1 MLLSHHQ
8 QEHLPP
14 PPRVLSGRQRGDRGR
29 VWASERAERCAH
41 VGHSPSGWEAALKPK
56 HNTRQTLATCSGGF
70 TMPRG
75 RGSYLWCLGSAV
87 TVIKAGASSMASK
100 YSVSSSSS
108 LASPFEDCT
117 LPAGTKGSRCSVA
130 ACPLWNPS
138 STSVTAVPS
147 VLLLLC
153 PLQHRL
159 PSQLISHQPP
169 FSSTRR
175 GCRAGFQLL
184 KPGMCPPVCILPPV
198 EARKAPLPHS
208 EPPPKC
214 HQATQPAPAPA
225 SARKSGLG

>member
-1 MLLSHHQ
+1 
-8 QEHLPP
+8 
-14 PPRVLSGRQRGDRGR
+14 
-29 VWASERAERCAH
+29 
-41 VGHSPSGWEAALKPK
+41 
-56 HNTRQTLATCSGGF
+56 
-70 TMPRG
+70 MPRG

-117 LPAGTKGSRCSVA
+117 LPVGTKGSRCSVA

-159 PSQLISHQPP
+159 PSQPISHQPP
-169 FSSTRR
+169 FPSTRR

-184 KPGMCPPVCILPPV
+184 KPRMCSPACILPRSRHTRLPCHTQSHLQSV
-198 EARKAPLPHS
+198 TRPPSQLLLQHHHVCQEIRFGLKQKKKKKSQMFQVLRRQTSWPLGFP
-208 EPPPKC
+208 
-214 HQATQPAPAPA
+214 ATH
-225 SARKSGLG
+225 L